1 MRTTTT
7 TIPRFDSNERR
18 ANARSLCAVVVLLK
32 GAPRT
37 PLSARADKKISHMGN
52 PSRNDYW
59 IYNHTSDLF
68 LPKIINE
75 HKTKPT
81 RRIQTIKNAPVIG
94 GRLLPPGGQTCT
106 PGGKRARFR
115 GGKRSGHDF
124 LIFFFFVRDTK
135 CNENLWSHNT
145 RKRLSWE

>member
-75 HKTKPT
+75 HKGEFLLSN
-81 RRIQTIKNAPVIG
+81 QKNGGVEILISLPVN
-94 GRLLPPGGQTCT
+94 
-106 PGGKRARFR
+106 
-115 GGKRSGHDF
+115 
-124 LIFFFFVRDTK
+124 
-135 CNENLWSHNT
+135 NE
-145 RKRLSWE
+145 K